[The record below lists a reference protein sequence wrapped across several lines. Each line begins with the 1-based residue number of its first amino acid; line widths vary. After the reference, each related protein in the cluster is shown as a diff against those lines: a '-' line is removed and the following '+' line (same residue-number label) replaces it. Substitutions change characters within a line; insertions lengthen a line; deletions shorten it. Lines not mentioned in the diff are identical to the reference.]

1 MESLLKPAQEEKK
14 QNQSV
19 VYILLVVGI
28 VLLASAYIFIIKDVF
43 TPVVPPVVPSKVV
56 QQPTGMLY
64 TSMAKDDQPLAIL
77 GYRLGTTD
85 TSPVSVLS
93 LEGATT
99 MQFEG
104 SDGSLSFAVFSPVVP
119 EGGSTFRNSN
129 IIMFDAQSKRMQFVL
144 ATSSSFVAIRHL
156 NYSSVNGLLTFTAKI
171 ASATISSS
179 TVPESADAWGVYSVD
194 PKLKVVTYI
203 GKGMD
208 ATFSPDGS
216 SLVYVSADGLMQYT
230 YQEKRATS
238 IAIPSAPK
246 SISMG
251 SNMNLDISPD
261 GKLLAIS
268 SANDNALY
276 VHQIISWNPVI
287 LRIAQLQP
295 TFKNKSTIY
304 WPTFSF
310 DNKFLAY
317 QAADVDALQRQ
328 TNPRIEIISLDTMKV
343 VRTLTIDMYDFT
355 RAFIDDWQVK

>member
-129 IIMFDAQSKRMQFVL
+129 IIMFDTQSKKMQFVL
-144 ATSSSFVAIRHL
+144 ASSSSFVAIRHL
-156 NYSSVNGLLTFTAKI
+156 NYSSVNGLLTFTAKT
-171 ASATISSS
+171 ASATISTS
-179 TVPESADAWGVYSVD
+179 TVPESADAWGIYSVD
-194 PKLKVVTYI
+194 IKTGVVTSI

-208 ATFSPDGS
+208 ANFSPDGS
-216 SLVYVSADGLMQYT
+216 SLVYVSADGLMQYS

-251 SNMNLDISPD
+251 SNMNLDVAPD

-268 SANDNALY
+268 SANNHSLY
-276 VHQIISWNPVI
+276 LYQIISWNPVS
-287 LRIAQLQP
+287 LRKAERQP
-295 TFKNKSTIY
+295 IFKHKSTIY

-310 DNKFLAY
+310 DNKYIAY
-317 QAADVDALQRQ
+317 QVADVDVLKKQS
-328 TNPRIEIISLDTMKV
+328 NPRIEILNLNDMKV
-343 VRTLTIDMYDFT
+343 VRSYPLDAYDFT
-355 RAFIDDWQVK
+355 RAFIDDWQAN